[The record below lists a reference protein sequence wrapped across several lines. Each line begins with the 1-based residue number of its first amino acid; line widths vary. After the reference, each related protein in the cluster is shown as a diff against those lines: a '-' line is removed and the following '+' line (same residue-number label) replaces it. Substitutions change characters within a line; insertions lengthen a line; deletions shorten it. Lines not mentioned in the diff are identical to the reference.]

1 MKIVITGPATF
12 ECLSI
17 EKPEPGMVYQLE
29 DAAEG
34 TGPQNRAFHALVQ
47 EYWRSGCHS
56 YNVKSFSEFRNLI
69 KRDLGAG
76 FERFVYATI
85 EIGRP
90 MLHDAP
96 TYADIPESVRKDPD
110 LKDLCRGR
118 LKSWTDYTKK
128 ERRETIDRLIAQ
140 MDDAGVR
147 TKKYFD
153 ILEGMSEW
161 RRAGRDGSEGQG
173 V

>member
-1 MKIVITGPATF
+1 MKVVITGPDTF

-17 EKPEPGMVYQLE
+17 ETPEPGMVYQLE

-34 TGPQNRAFHALVQ
+34 TGAQNRAFHALVQ

-56 YNVKSFSEFRNLI
+56 YAVKTFKEFRNLI

-76 FERFVYATI
+76 FEAFVYATI
-85 EIGRP
+85 EAGRP
-90 MLHDAP
+90 VLHDAP
-96 TYADIPESVRKDPD
+96 TAADIPEAVRQDPD
-110 LKDLCRGR
+110 LRNLCRGR
-118 LKSWTDYTKK
+118 LKSWTDYSKK

-140 MDDAGVR
+140 MDQDGVR
-147 TKKYFD
+147 TKKYYE

-161 RRAGRDGSEGQG
+161 RRSA
-173 V
+173 